1 MTKLKED
8 LNILLIKKLLLDSEN
23 PEKDIMLY
31 IIFGILT
38 TCVNLITFYIL
49 NSLIHINENIANLIA
64 IPLSILFAYITN
76 RKWVFHTQAKV
87 F

>member
-1 MTKLKED
+1 MKKIKE
-8 LNILLIKKLLLDSEN
+8 LIKKVCT
-23 PEKDIMLY
+23 KDIMLY

-76 RKWVFHTQAKV
+76 RKWVFHKRILKNFV
-87 F
+87 NL